1 MPPSRAYNHASC
13 PSPRTRLTRPR
24 VLLLLSLGVGIAFL
38 LLGLPTAL
46 AYPVKGI
53 PLYGKFILGAIFC
66 AGVGYSFYL
75 EGKRK
80 EQSSEAT
87 NKGEQHAK
95 HDQAA
100 ETRP

>member
-1 MPPSRAYNHASC
+1 MKR
-13 PSPRTRLTRPR
+13 RFTRPR

-53 PLYGKFILGAIFC
+53 PLYGKFILGAVFC

-80 EQSSEAT
+80 EGTSELDH
-87 NKGEQHAK
+87 KGEKRTK
-95 HDQAA
+95 HNQPA
-100 ETRP
+100 ENRP